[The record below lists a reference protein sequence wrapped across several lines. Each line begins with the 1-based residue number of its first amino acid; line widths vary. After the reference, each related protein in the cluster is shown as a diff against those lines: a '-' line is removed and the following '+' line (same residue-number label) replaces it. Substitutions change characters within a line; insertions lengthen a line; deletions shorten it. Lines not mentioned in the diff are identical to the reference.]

1 MVAPRIGDAREIPEA
16 RPPPLAR
23 KRIAPTPTR
32 MEAIRT
38 ATKPPRNVINE
49 SPRGRRMR
57 VTILAIP
64 FPITP
69 PAPPWRRTI
78 AMGNLTLL
86 PELVSQ
92 ARIAIRKLEATPTIA
107 ASAKE
112 RAKELP
118 F

>member
-1 MVAPRIGDAREIPEA
+1 
-16 RPPPLAR
+16 
-23 KRIAPTPTR
+23 
-32 MEAIRT
+32 
-38 ATKPPRNVINE
+38 
-49 SPRGRRMR
+49 
-57 VTILAIP
+57 
-64 FPITP
+64 
-69 PAPPWRRTI
+69 
-78 AMGNLTLL
+78 MGNLTLL